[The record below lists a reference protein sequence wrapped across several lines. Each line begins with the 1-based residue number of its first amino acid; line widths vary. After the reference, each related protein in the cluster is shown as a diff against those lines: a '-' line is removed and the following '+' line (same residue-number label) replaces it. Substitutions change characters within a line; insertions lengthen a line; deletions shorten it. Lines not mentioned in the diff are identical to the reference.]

1 MPPWLTFLLPMLGG
15 FRGKWNWCSTPFNVF
30 FLYSCMFLDYKEK
43 KIIKIRQEL
52 FELQNFEVC
61 FLTNFRYRSLLRI
74 YKDQMAPFW
83 VKSASKRQF
92 LCFIVVKSIW
102 NALKP
107 YIFWNVEVSQIL
119 SKSQNSI
126 IFLKFNMAD
135 KMAADFTSFV
145 KQISTK

>member
-1 MPPWLTFLLPMLGG
+1 MAWGKKLSLLLGG

-61 FLTNFRYRSLLRI
+61 FLTNFCYRSLLRI
-74 YKDQMAPFW
+74 YKDQTAPFW

-107 YIFWNVEVSQIL
+107 YIFWNVEVSQIF

-126 IFLKFNMAD
+126 IFFKIQYGRQNGRQFY
-135 KMAADFTSFV
+135 
-145 KQISTK
+145 KQLSTK

>member
-1 MPPWLTFLLPMLGG
+1 
-15 FRGKWNWCSTPFNVF
+15 
-30 FLYSCMFLDYKEK
+30 MFLDYKEK

-107 YIFWNVEVSQIL
+107 YIFWNVEVSQIF

-126 IFLKFNMAD
+126 IFFKIQYGRQNGRRFYELCKAIINEVGNLS
-135 KMAADFTSFV
+135 TYSFV
-145 KQISTK
+145 SSFLIECFWLYIDYMTQLYHFF